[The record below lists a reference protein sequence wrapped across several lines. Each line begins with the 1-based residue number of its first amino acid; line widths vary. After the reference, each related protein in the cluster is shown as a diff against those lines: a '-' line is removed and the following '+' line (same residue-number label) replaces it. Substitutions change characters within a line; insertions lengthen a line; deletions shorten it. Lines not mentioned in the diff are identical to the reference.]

1 MVLEDDLDQMKGL
14 LRHECIKK
22 KSSQGN
28 EWRHK
33 IVVGSLRTGGHPGE
47 SLKSDG
53 EKALCEIIS

>member
-1 MVLEDDLDQMKGL
+1 MLEDDLDQVKGL
-14 LRHECIKK
+14 LRHEYIKR

-33 IVVGSLRTGGHPGE
+33 IVVGSLRTGGHPRE

-53 EKALCEIIS
+53 EKSDA